1 MRTSPGS
8 SGETLVGIIA
18 LIFISAIQFLDV
30 LLISFG
36 KVPGASLGV
45 VSYVGTG
52 DCSCSTWVRGIC
64 SWAPN

>member
-1 MRTSPGS
+1 M
-8 SGETLVGIIA
+8 GIIT
-18 LIFISAIQFLDV
+18 LLFISAIQFLGV

-52 DCSCSTWVRGIC
+52 LCSSSTWVRGIC